1 MKKTKE
7 NKQTTGVNN
16 LTSLTQRPSKRS
28 MLRRRIVLI
37 RGAGHRRALVRSRE
51 HTAWTLFI
59 PDVRTRAA
67 CVPKGG
73 KGMKAGTHL
82 AKFDHFHRTFT
93 VHLALDQLRSPA
105 FCEDCE
111 TMRVKKGSLLNDGHQ
126 RWRSQLTAESLVRVF
141 LFVCVTFAL
150 APGEGRICLLS
161 PGNFNYSSSVA

>member
-1 MKKTKE
+1 MEKTKQD
-7 NKQTTGVNN
+7 KQTTGVNN

-73 KGMKAGTHL
+73 EGMKGDPPRQVRSFPSHVYSSPSSRPASFTCILRGLWNNACQERFAAKRRASTMKVTTDCRVTRTRLLVCVRDLCPRAGRRQ
-82 AKFDHFHRTFT
+82 D
-93 VHLALDQLRSPA
+93 
-105 FCEDCE
+105 
-111 TMRVKKGSLLNDGHQ
+111 
-126 RWRSQLTAESLVRVF
+126 
-141 LFVCVTFAL
+141 LFV
-150 APGEGRICLLS
+150 
-161 PGNFNYSSSVA
+161 VARKL